1 MKLPPRHRQPDIWRA
16 AYAAAMVSTIDC
28 VAGSIP
34 GDVEHRFG
42 VALRSA
48 PILARDAFRIADAA
62 VEAYE
67 AELDRLASMAGGGRV
82 VSQTKI
88 QGDRTMTISERFGRN
103 AVEVRH
109 DIEGTS
115 IRHVV
120 VYRSGHEHEFS
131 FLDLLARGDVPCS
144 GEGEVC
150 R

>member
-1 MKLPPRHRQPDIWRA
+1 MSTTTTPTITDEQINHLANESAEGGDLLQLAICERALDIFEARRWTDHRGPQRQGDPMHPPI
-16 AYAAAMVSTIDC
+16 TI
-28 VAGSIP
+28 
-34 GDVEHRFG
+34 
-42 VALRSA
+42 
-48 PILARDAFRIADAA
+48 
-62 VEAYE
+62 
-67 AELDRLASMAGGGRV
+67 
-82 VSQTKI
+82 KI
-88 QGDRTMTISERFGRN
+88 QGDRTRTIPERFGSD